1 MEKTLM
7 VLDKINTPEDLRGL
21 SAEEMNL
28 LSAEIRD
35 LILKKVNTTG
45 GHLGPNL
52 GMVEATIALHRVFNS
67 PVDKFVFDVSH
78 QCYPHKILTGRKEG
92 FTNPAKYHTYTG
104 YTAPEESAHDLFK
117 VGHTSTSVSLACG
130 LAKARD
136 LIGGKENVVAIIG
149 DGSLTGGEALEGLN
163 NAAVLGSN
171 IIIVVNDN
179 DMSIAENHGGLYS
192 NLKLLRDTKG
202 QAENNFF
209 KTLGFDYYYIDNGHD
224 FNELISV
231 FDRVKDADHPVLVH
245 MHTIKG
251 KGLHEAEV
259 DKEHYHWI
267 VPGEL
272 DKKPVAVNA
281 IRKESYESIT
291 ADYILDRASK
301 DSSIIAISPAT
312 PGVSG
317 FTPEFRKKLGKNYVD
332 VGIAEE
338 HAVAFASGLAKGGA
352 KPMLAVMSSFIQRT
366 YDQLSQDLALNN
378 APATIL
384 IFWGGIT
391 GMDATHLSKY
401 DIPLIC
407 NIPNVVYLAPVN
419 KEEYISMMDW
429 ANSQSAHSVV
439 IRVPFTQV
447 ISTGEKDTTDYSKIN
462 KYQVVESGSEV
473 AILGLGNFFHLGVKV
488 KDALKANLGISATL
502 INPHFIS
509 GVDEELME
517 SLKANHKLVITLEDG
532 ALEGGFGE
540 KIASYF
546 GNSDMKVLNFGARKE
561 FTDRVPL
568 EELYQRYHLT
578 PELIV
583 DDIKNCL

>member
-67 PVDKFVFDVSH
+67 PVDNFVFDVSH

-272 DKKPVAVNA
+272 DKKPVAENA

-378 APATIL
+378 TPATLL

-407 NIPNVVYLAPVN
+407 NIPNIVYLAPVN

-429 ANSQSAHSVV
+429 ANSQSEHSVV

-532 ALEGGFGE
+532 AIEGGFGE